1 MTAVVA
7 RIPASVTLSIGNTPV
22 DTVVA
27 FDVPL
32 EGSVRR
38 TGPSEITLTP
48 PAGGSLGRAF
58 AAALRQLADRVD
70 PDVPDAPVD
79 LDPVDLEPGFV
90 IVRCPVCEA
99 SQVGRPGDALEH
111 ADDGAHVYSATYGG
125 GA

>member
-1 MTAVVA
+1 MAAAVA

-32 EGSVRR
+32 EVSARR
-38 TGPSEITLTP
+38 TGPSEVTLTP
-48 PAGGSLGRAF
+48 PDGGSLGRAF
-58 AAALRQLADRVD
+58 AGALRQLADQVD

-79 LDPVDLEPGFV
+79 LDPAELEPGFV
-90 IVRCPVCEA
+90 IVRCPVCDT
-99 SQVGRPGDALEH
+99 SQAGRPGDTLEH
-111 ADDGAHVYSATYGG
+111 AEDGAHVYHPAGF